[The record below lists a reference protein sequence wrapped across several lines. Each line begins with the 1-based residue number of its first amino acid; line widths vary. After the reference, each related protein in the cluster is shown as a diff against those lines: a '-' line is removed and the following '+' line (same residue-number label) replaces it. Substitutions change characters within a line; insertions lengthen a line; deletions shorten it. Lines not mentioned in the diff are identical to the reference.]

1 MSEGVKKGLSHEE
14 RERLIEQVIKELKI
28 EKCVR
33 VQGFEIKPFTVNMGK
48 SMMPTGFI
56 VVNTWIPFKLTRV
69 EITIPEHMFTRT
81 IFMKYIGDVTVRVEV
96 IETPQM
102 CYYDG
107 DVIEPI

>member
-1 MSEGVKKGLSHEE
+1 VVEMKKHLSHEE
-14 RERLIEQVIKELKI
+14 REKLIEEVVKDLKL

-33 VQGFEIKPFTVNMGK
+33 VQGIEVKPFTVNMGR
-48 SMMPTGFI
+48 SMVPTGFVTI
-56 VVNTWIPFKLTRV
+56 NTWIPFKLTRV
-69 EITIPEHMFTRT
+69 EIMIPEHMFMRT
-81 IFMKYIGDVTVRVEV
+81 IFTKYVGDLTVKVEV